1 MPVLWHGGSIMII
14 QDSQFAVYAQKQPNT
29 NVKQVEQAVNTASE
43 NGRQNSDF
51 RSRFEEKAVSLSIS
65 EKADAKVFEIRQA
78 VGDLKGS
85 NTKTQIAGSA
95 FSQVQGLV
103 YRANALTI
111 QALNDTDQSNIEK
124 RIENLK
130 EEIDRI
136 SRMEKKGTEEDV
148 QASEER
154 ILSQPA
160 QAVAVQANQTAE
172 RVLGLLA

>member
-1 MPVLWHGGSIMII
+1 MLI

-29 NVKQVEQAVNTASE
+29 NVKQAEQVVNQDLGTE
-43 NGRQNSDF
+43 KKGLDF

-65 EKADAKVFEIRQA
+65 EKKDAKVFEIRQA
-78 VGDLKGS
+78 VGDLKGG

-136 SRMEKKGTEEDV
+136 SRMGKKGTEEDV

>member
-1 MPVLWHGGSIMII
+1 MLI
-14 QDSQFAVYAQKQPNT
+14 QENQFAVYAQKQPNT

-43 NGRQNSDF
+43 NGKQNSDF
-51 RSRFEEKAVSLSIS
+51 RSRFEEKAASLTIS
-65 EKADAKVFEIRQA
+65 EKADAQVFEIRQA
-78 VGDLKGS
+78 VGGLKGG
-85 NTKTQIAGSA
+85 NVKTQIAGTA
-95 FSQVQGLV
+95 FSQAQGLV
-103 YRANALTI
+103 HRANALTI
-111 QALNDTDQSNIEK
+111 QALNEIDTSNIEK

-130 EEIDRI
+130 EEIERI
-136 SRMEKKGTEEDV
+136 SRMGKRGMEEDV